1 MKKRKLYVAAALA
14 GLALGLAA
22 CGKTADTPKTSEGS
36 GGGVKVN
43 RLKQRRQH
51 PGTNPERWWK

>member
-22 CGKTADTPKTSEGS
+22 CGKTADTPKTSEGA
-36 GGGVKVN
+36 GGG
-43 RLKQRRQH
+43 
-51 PGTNPERWWK
+51 